1 MTPGQTR
8 KLATTAGV
16 VAAFFGFVALT
27 AWTSSGEMDE
37 QERRDLGTF
46 CYVLSMSTEYESAL
60 QMATLGG
67 SDVLGDGSLA
77 ESGLSS
83 YIENSLLDFAPERYR
98 EDAEHLAEGLDR
110 GLRGDLAPEEADEYV
125 VDFRRLEQRASGD
138 CEQFEGEVPQF
149 GGGSPFGFDD

>member
-8 KLATTAGV
+8 KLATAAGV

-46 CYVLSMSTEYESAL
+46 CYVLSMSSEYESAL
-60 QMATLGG
+60 DMAFLGG
-67 SDVLGDGSLA
+67 PGGGGFE

-83 YIENSLLDFAPERYR
+83 YIEDTLLDFAPERYR

-138 CEQFEGEVPQF
+138 CEQFDGEVPQF
-149 GGGSPFGFDD
+149 GGGDSPFGFDD

>member
-8 KLATTAGV
+8 KLATAAGV

-46 CYVLSMSTEYESAL
+46 CYVLSMSSEYESAL
-60 QMATLGG
+60 DMAFLGG
-67 SDVLGDGSLA
+67 PGGGGFE

-83 YIENSLLDFAPERYR
+83 YIEDTLLDFAPERYR